1 MSNLLISVIVP
12 VYNIAPYI
20 ERCIESILAQTYK
33 NIEIIIVDDGST
45 DSTPEIV
52 DLYEKKYANIKV
64 IHKKNEGVSC
74 ARLTGIFQSS
84 GQYIGFVDG
93 DDWIEPYMYEL
104 LINNAVQYKADI
116 SHCGYQMDFPNG
128 HSDYYHGT
136 GKKMYQNHEQGIE
149 DLLSGRMI
157 EPGLVNKLFKRD
169 IIIDFELSPIW
180 DSTIKINEDLL
191 MNYILFLKAKRSF
204 FEDKCMYHYTLRKNS
219 AATSKRSLNKI
230 TDPIKVMKIIFE
242 DTQSNNKL
250 ALIAYEKYL
259 RTLVMAVQQ
268 NDFKDTA
275 DKALESLKVL
285 RSNHLYSK
293 LTTKLKIMFFS
304 ATYFTPLYLLVRNI
318 YDIVTRKNQKYTIN

>member
-1 MSNLLISVIVP
+1 
-12 VYNIAPYI
+12 
-20 ERCIESILAQTYK
+20 
-33 NIEIIIVDDGST
+33 
-45 DSTPEIV
+45 
-52 DLYEKKYANIKV
+52 
-64 IHKKNEGVSC
+64 
-74 ARLTGIFQSS
+74 
-84 GQYIGFVDG
+84 
-93 DDWIEPYMYEL
+93 
-104 LINNAVQYKADI
+104 
-116 SHCGYQMDFPNG
+116 
-128 HSDYYHGT
+128 
-136 GKKMYQNHEQGIE
+136 
-149 DLLSGRMI
+149 
-157 EPGLVNKLFKRD
+157 
-169 IIIDFELSPIW
+169 
-180 DSTIKINEDLL
+180 
-191 MNYILFLKAKRSF
+191 
-204 FEDKCMYHYTLRKNS
+204 MYHYTLRKNS